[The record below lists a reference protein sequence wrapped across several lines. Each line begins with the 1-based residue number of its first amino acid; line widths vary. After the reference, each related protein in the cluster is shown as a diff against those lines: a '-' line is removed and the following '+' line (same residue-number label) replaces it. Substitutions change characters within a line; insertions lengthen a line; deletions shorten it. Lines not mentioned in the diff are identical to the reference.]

1 MAIGIRHL
9 QTKPPT
15 QIPTPPP
22 QPVLLY
28 GYGNNELR
36 FMSASQKFAV
46 TNLKNILNRANYKSV
61 ENKLDRTCQMYRL
74 MAELCIYQTDAYPV
88 ERNMAK
94 IDGRFAHSWEHK
106 ENSQPETPTHTRTPT
121 HACMDVHTHTRT
133 HAHPRTKA
141 RTHISLLS
149 EKDSKLLP
157 HWAIS
162 RTSQCSTTGVTK
174 AVVCVI
180 LSVGWC
186 I

>member
-15 QIPTPPP
+15 RIPTPPP

-28 GYGNNELR
+28 GYGNNEIR

-61 ENKLDRTCQMYRL
+61 ENKLNRTCQMYRL
-74 MAELCIYQTDAYPV
+74 KAELCIYQTDAYPV

-106 ENSQPETPTHTRTPT
+106 ENSQPETPPHTHTYSHSHARMHACTYAHAHARTPT
-121 HACMDVHTHTRT
+121 HKSTHTHLAPVCLKRIPNCYPIELFLVP
-133 HAHPRTKA
+133 ASAPR
-141 RTHISLLS
+141 L
-149 EKDSKLLP
+149 
-157 HWAIS
+157 
-162 RTSQCSTTGVTK
+162 V
-174 AVVCVI
+174 
-180 LSVGWC
+180 
-186 I
+186 